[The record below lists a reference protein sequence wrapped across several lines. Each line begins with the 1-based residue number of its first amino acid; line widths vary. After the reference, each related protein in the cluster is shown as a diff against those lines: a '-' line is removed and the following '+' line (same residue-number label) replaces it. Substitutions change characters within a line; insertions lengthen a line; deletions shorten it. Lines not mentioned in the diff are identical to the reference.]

1 MENENREKI
10 NKMVVTAKY
19 DMIFSFLVFVVVT
32 LVISI
37 MVFNGLT
44 PIYLFFILIPLF
56 FLYGKIISYI
66 NIKAIKRY
74 IEKNDLYNKMGKI
87 EYWNEEYYL
96 LTDNYIIIRQGKIFH
111 FKYDEIKEIEKRTT
125 YNLHRISTINKHIYI
140 KLFDEK
146 VYRILV
152 NTTSSVNE
160 EYRDITDFLLAKNKN
175 IKVIDTKKTNI
186 KLIHK

>member
-10 NKMVVTAKY
+10 NKMVETAKY
-19 DMIFSFLVFVVVT
+19 DMIFSLLIFVVVT

-74 IEKNDLYNKMGKI
+74 IEKNNLYSKMGKI

-96 LTDNYIIIRQGKIFH
+96 LTDNYIIIRQGKINH
-111 FKYDEIKEIEKRTT
+111 FKYSEIMEIESKKT
-125 YNLHRISTINKHIYI
+125 YRLHTPGSIEKNLYI
-140 KLFDEK
+140 KLVSNKKYK
-146 VYRILV
+146 VLL
-152 NTTSSVNE
+152 NTTSLVNE
-160 EYRDITDFLLAKNKN
+160 EYKDITDFLLSKNSKIKMINNKN
-175 IKVIDTKKTNI
+175 M
-186 KLIHK
+186 